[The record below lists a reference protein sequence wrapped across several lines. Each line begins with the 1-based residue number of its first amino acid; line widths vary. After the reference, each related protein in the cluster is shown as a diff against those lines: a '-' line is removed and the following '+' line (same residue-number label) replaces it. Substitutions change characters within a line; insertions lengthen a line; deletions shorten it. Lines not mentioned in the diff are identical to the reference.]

1 MAQAASC
8 GCARRLAGVVPGVTR
23 SEGGLRRR
31 ENRGSSASGAPRR
44 PGAQRNLRV
53 RRHGREVRCRRE
65 ESTALGRAGPNP
77 RTTWARTRLR
87 RLQTKRPPTSEAAD
101 HPPFSL
107 SLSLSLFSIRSLEHP
122 KRNERTTWTGRTS
135 PPSSG
140 TTRGPTKSECGSP
153 PFLPCRRR
161 APCLT
166 NAVPSY
172 TTMLTPALPSPGSTS
187 WERSFRTSYG
197 SLCF

>member
-1 MAQAASC
+1 MVRSIMAQAASC

-77 RTTWARTRLR
+77 RTTWARPRLR

-107 SLSLSLFSIRSLEHP
+107 SLSLSLFSQFVLWNIP
-122 KRNERTTWTGRTS
+122 NETKGRRGQVGLPPRVQERPVVRRKVS
-135 PPSSG
+135 VALRPSS
-140 TTRGPTKSECGSP
+140 
-153 PFLPCRRR
+153 
-161 APCLT
+161 
-166 NAVPSY
+166 
-172 TTMLTPALPSPGSTS
+172 PAGVVRPV
-187 WERSFRTSYG
+187 
-197 SLCF
+197 

>member
-8 GCARRLAGVVPGVTR
+8 GCARRMAGVVPGVTR

-77 RTTWARTRLR
+77 HAKGDRPRLR
-87 RLQTKRPPTSEAAD
+87 KLQTKRPPTSEAAD

-122 KRNERTTWTGRTS
+122 KRNEKERRGQVGLPPRVQERPVVRRKVS
-135 PPSSG
+135 VALRPSS
-140 TTRGPTKSECGSP
+140 
-153 PFLPCRRR
+153 
-161 APCLT
+161 
-166 NAVPSY
+166 
-172 TTMLTPALPSPGSTS
+172 PAGVVRPV
-187 WERSFRTSYG
+187 
-197 SLCF
+197 

>member
-1 MAQAASC
+1 MVRSIMAQAASC

-77 RTTWARTRLR
+77 RTTWARPRLR

-107 SLSLSLFSIRSLEHP
+107 SLSLSLSFLNSF
-122 KRNERTTWTGRTS
+122 
-135 PPSSG
+135 SG
-140 TTRGPTKSECGSP
+140 TSQTKRKDDVDRSDFP
-153 PFLPCRRR
+153 P
-161 APCLT
+161 
-166 NAVPSY
+166 
-172 TTMLTPALPSPGSTS
+172 
-187 WERSFRTSYG
+187 EFRNDPWSDEK
-197 SLCF
+197 

>member
-77 RTTWARTRLR
+77 HAKRARPRLR
-87 RLQTKRPPTSEAAD
+87 RLQIKRPPTSEAAD
-101 HPPFSL
+101 HPLFSL
-107 SLSLSLFSIRSLEHP
+107 SLSLCLFSPFVLWNIP
-122 KRNERTTWTGRTS
+122 NETKGRRGQVGLPPRVQERPVVRRKVS
-135 PPSSG
+135 VALRPSS
-140 TTRGPTKSECGSP
+140 
-153 PFLPCRRR
+153 
-161 APCLT
+161 
-166 NAVPSY
+166 
-172 TTMLTPALPSPGSTS
+172 PAGVVRPV
-187 WERSFRTSYG
+187 
-197 SLCF
+197 

>member
-1 MAQAASC
+1 M
-8 GCARRLAGVVPGVTR
+8 AGVVPGVTR

-77 RTTWARTRLR
+77 RTTWARPRLR

-107 SLSLSLFSIRSLEHP
+107 SLSLFSPFVLWNIPNETKKDDVDRSDF
-122 KRNERTTWTGRTS
+122 